1 MLSYSIQMGEEF
13 AMEFMQERHSGIKQG
28 YASRNAS
35 LSSSTKVKFTAALV
49 IKFYHVPVMGNLAH
63 TKKYQLPGE
72 VLDALV
78 SISCDEDLH
87 NMTEACRNG
96 GYSFSLVMIWR
107 NAQYGLRS
115 VEGDSEIQYVVAVN
129 VMDLGTRKKT
139 QFQQVRLRT
148 SWMEFWRVHPALMHL
163 VHSHIQSKNCV
174 TERIA
179 SSCLPLPSRW
189 EDKCSFV
196 CCSQVVTE
204 GRKNVEDDDFYTSSG
219 PFISVSGDYEA
230 DPNNFSCL
238 EPSVLLQQDFCSD
251 RIPREQ
257 AQVNCLSKSDDSSG
271 SQFLTSQAHSD
282 YSQMIREAVDNIH
295 DGNVCPQADQSVT
308 SANPRFEDH
317 TIVMDGLAEFENY
330 KGYAE
335 IDISNISEERLE
347 STEQKSQLKEISVES
362 PADEEATVLDH
373 PTAKGPTRPT
383 SYVQPAVSVSTSEWG
398 SKGLQLS
405 IQLCNQLVQLLWLM
419 LGQTSILPR
428 TSDRN
433 NLDIGSDYM
442 KSPVKDDENARVEQH
457 LQERKLNMK
466 NTCLPLV
473 FHSHGEFDTSTLQ
486 TVEFWREAD
495 ILSKLHHPNVLA
507 FYGVVHDGPEGT
519 VATVT

>member
-1 MLSYSIQMGEEF
+1 MHLQQRS
-13 AMEFMQERHSGIKQG
+13 
-28 YASRNAS
+28 
-35 LSSSTKVKFTAALV
+35 
-49 IKFYHVPVMGNLAH
+49 NLLN
-63 TKKYQLPGE
+63 Q
-72 VLDALV
+72 
-78 SISCDEDLH
+78 
-87 NMTEACRNG
+87 
-96 GYSFSLVMIWR
+96 
-107 NAQYGLRS
+107 
-115 VEGDSEIQYVVAVN
+115 
-129 VMDLGTRKKT
+129 
-139 QFQQVRLRT
+139 
-148 SWMEFWRVHPALMHL
+148 FWRVHPALMHL

-204 GRKNVEDDDFYTSSG
+204 GRKNVEDD
-219 PFISVSGDYEA
+219 
-230 DPNNFSCL
+230 FSCL

-373 PTAKGPTRPT
+373 PTA
-383 SYVQPAVSVSTSEWG
+383 SQNF
-398 SKGLQLS
+398 
-405 IQLCNQLVQLLWLM
+405 C
-419 LGQTSILPR
+419 
-428 TSDRN
+428 
-433 NLDIGSDYM
+433 
-442 KSPVKDDENARVEQH
+442 
-457 LQERKLNMK
+457 
-466 NTCLPLV
+466 
-473 FHSHGEFDTSTLQ
+473 
-486 TVEFWREAD
+486 
-495 ILSKLHHPNVLA
+495 
-507 FYGVVHDGPEGT
+507 
-519 VATVT
+519 